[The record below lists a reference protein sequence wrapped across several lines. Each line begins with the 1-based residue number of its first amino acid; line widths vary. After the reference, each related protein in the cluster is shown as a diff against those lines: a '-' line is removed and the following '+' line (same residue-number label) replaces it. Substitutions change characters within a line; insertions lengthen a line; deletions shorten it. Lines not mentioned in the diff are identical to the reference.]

1 MPSPTINNGENT
13 ARLREMDQIHLWHPF
28 TQMRLWPGEPPL
40 VIARA
45 EGNWLIDSDGQR
57 YFDGVSSLWVTVHGH
72 CHPEINAAIA
82 AQLKALDHST
92 LLGLS
97 HGPAIELAARL
108 TAMTPAGLS
117 RVFYSD
123 SGSTAVEIALKMA
136 FQFWQQSGR
145 PEKRSFISLE
155 GAYHGD
161 TLGAVSVGGIELF
174 HQVYGPL
181 LFQVRKLP
189 QPHCRRCRLG
199 LIYPSCDLACAQAL
213 EPMLTT
219 HGQEICALIVEPKV
233 QGADGMIVQPKGYLK
248 RLEQICRRHDV
259 LLICDEVA
267 TGFGRTGA
275 MFACELEDVS
285 PDFLCLGKGI
295 TGGVL
300 PLSATLATERVYQAF
315 LGEFHEFKTFF
326 HGHTYTGNPLAC
338 AAALA
343 SLDLMEKN
351 RVVASL
357 APRIAQLKASLAEI
371 ARLPHVAEVRQ
382 QGMMVGIELLED
394 VAAER
399 PYPPELR
406 LGHQVIMAC
415 RKRGVIIRPL
425 GDTIVLMP
433 PLASKEEEIALLLK
447 ATAEAIADITGGR
460 P

>member
-1 MPSPTINNGENT
+1 MTSPTPE
-13 ARLREMDQIHLWHPF
+13 ARTLALREMDLAHLWHPF

-40 VIARA
+40 VIARG
-45 EGNWLIDSDGQR
+45 EGNWLIDSEGKR
-57 YFDGVSSLWVTVHGH
+57 YLDGVSSLWVTVHGH

-82 AQLKALDHST
+82 AQLTALDHST
-92 LLGLS
+92 LLGLA
-97 HGPAIELAARL
+97 HAPAIELAGRL
-108 TAMTPAGLS
+108 AAITPAGLT

-145 PEKRSFISLE
+145 PEKRGFVSLE

-181 LFQVRKLP
+181 LFPVRKLP

-199 LIYPSCDLACAQAL
+199 LTYPACDLACAQSL
-213 EPMLTT
+213 EPLLAA
-219 HGQEICALIVEPKV
+219 HASEICALIVEPKV

-248 RLEQICRRHDV
+248 RLEQICRRHEV

-275 MFACELEDVS
+275 LFACELEDVA
-285 PDFLCLGKGI
+285 PDFLCLGKGL

-300 PLSATLATERVYQAF
+300 PLSATLASERVYEAF
-315 LGEFHEFKTFF
+315 LGEFQEFRTFF

-343 SLDLMEKN
+343 SLDLMERN
-351 RVVASL
+351 QVVANL
-357 APRIAQLKASLAEI
+357 APRIAQLTTGLAEI
-371 ARLPHVAEVRQ
+371 AKLPHVAEVRQ
-382 QGMMVGIELLED
+382 QGMMVGIELLAD
-394 VAAER
+394 VAADR

-406 LGHQVIMAC
+406 LGHRVIMAC
-415 RKRGVIIRPL
+415 RQRGVIIRPL
-425 GDTIVLMP
+425 GDVIVLMP
-433 PLASKEEEIALLLK
+433 PLASTEEEIALLLT
-447 ATAEAIADITGGR
+447 ATAEAISEVTGD
-460 P
+460 

>member
-1 MPSPTINNGENT
+1 VQNAD
-13 ARLREMDQIHLWHPF
+13 ARTLALRQMDQAHLWHPF

-40 VIARA
+40 VIARG
-45 EGNWLIDSDGQR
+45 EGNWLIDSQGQR

-92 LLGLS
+92 LLGLA
-97 HGPAIELAARL
+97 HAPAIELAGRL
-108 TAMTPAGLS
+108 AAITPAGLT
-117 RVFYSD
+117 RAFYSD

-136 FQFWQQSGR
+136 YQFWQQSGR
-145 PEKRSFISLE
+145 PEKRSFVSLE

-181 LFQVRKLP
+181 LFPVRRLP

-199 LIYPSCDLACAQAL
+199 LAYPACDLACAQAL
-213 EPMLTT
+213 EPMLAA
-219 HGQEICALIVEPKV
+219 HGGEICALIVEPIV
-233 QGADGMIVQPKGYLK
+233 QGADGMIVQPAGYLK
-248 RLEQICRRHDV
+248 RLETICRCHDV

-275 MFACELEDVS
+275 MFACELEDVH
-285 PDFLCLGKGI
+285 PDFLCLGKGL

-300 PLSATLATERVYQAF
+300 PLSATMAGERVYEAF
-315 LGEFHEFKTFF
+315 LGEFQEFKTFF

-343 SLDLMEKN
+343 SLELMERN
-351 RVVASL
+351 QVIVRL
-357 APRIAQLKASLAEI
+357 APRIAQLKKGLAEI
-371 ARLPHVAEVRQ
+371 AKLPHVAEVRQ
-382 QGMMVGIELLED
+382 QGMMVGIELLAD
-394 VAAER
+394 VARDE
-399 PYPPELR
+399 PYPPEAR

-415 RKRGVIIRPL
+415 RRRGVIIRPL
-425 GDTIVLMP
+425 GDVIVLMP
-433 PLASKEEEIALLLK
+433 PLASSEEEIALLLT
-447 ATAEAIADITGGR
+447 ATAEAISEVTGD
-460 P
+460 